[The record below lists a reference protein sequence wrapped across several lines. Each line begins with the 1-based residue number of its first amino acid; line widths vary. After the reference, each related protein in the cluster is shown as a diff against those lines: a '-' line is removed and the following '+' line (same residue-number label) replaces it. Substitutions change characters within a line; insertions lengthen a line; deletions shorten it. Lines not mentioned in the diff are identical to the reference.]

1 MYYSNIVFRRTVW
14 KNKFE
19 MVYVAPSQVLVRPLH
34 GDQPRGV
41 ILRSKYGHEIS
52 EVSRKNKNA
61 CLLERE
67 FQVRIAG
74 VSDQFLVARTSHSIL
89 LGDMSRNLLSEV
101 PWVSPHGSEKFSFDN
116 PAVCLIFHAGELS
129 LVEYGNNNILAS
141 VRTEFMNA
149 HLISV
154 RVNERQVRPEED
166 NKKLAYLLDLKTI
179 CVGECPPKNINKVN
193 KSCTYI

>member
-1 MYYSNIVFRRTVW
+1 
-14 KNKFE
+14 
-19 MVYVAPSQVLVRPLH
+19 
-34 GDQPRGV
+34 
-41 ILRSKYGHEIS
+41 
-52 EVSRKNKNA
+52 
-61 CLLERE
+61 
-67 FQVRIAG
+67 VRIAG

-154 RVNERQVRPEED
+154 RVNERQVKPEED

-179 CVGECPPKNINKVN
+179 CVGKCQNLFLENLIKHVW
-193 KSCTYI
+193 SS